1 MLTIRG
7 IGYETFARF
16 IFSAPAALK
25 MISKSSFTPVNSSF
39 SIIFSWLGRK
49 LFFVQRP
56 RYAKFFV
63 LALIVVLYLPNVALA
78 DGLPNFTKLVD
89 KYGPAIV
96 NISTTQ
102 KIKHPKIQN
111 PHGLPSMPNMP
122 EGPFGDLFRHFF
134 EDKNGKKREFQEFK
148 NASLGSGFII
158 SRDGYVLTNHH
169 VIKDAEEVI
178 VRLSD
183 RRELTAKVVGSD
195 RKSDI
200 ALLKID
206 ADDLPVVKLNR
217 RSDVKV
223 GEWVLAIGSP
233 FGFEATV
240 TAGIVSAT
248 GRSLPQ
254 DNYVPFIQTDVA
266 INPGNSGGPLFDVDG
281 NVIGVNSQIFSRTGG
296 FMGLSFA
303 IPIDVAMGVV
313 DQIKDKG
320 FVSRGWLGVLIQD
333 VTRELAES
341 MNMARP
347 EGALVS
353 KVLSNSPAEK
363 AGLVVGDVI
372 VEFNGQALSR
382 SSSLPPLVGMT
393 TVGSTT
399 KVKVIRNGKTVT
411 LKVVLGEL
419 PSDEAGVEVSS
430 TPSMTAGGRLKLQV
444 TDLSSDQ
451 RIRAGVDF
459 GGVYVASVESGPG
472 KKAGIRRGDIVLM
485 LNNEEIN
492 NVAHF
497 SELEDGL
504 PSGKSI
510 RILVQRG
517 KAPLFLAAKL
527 D

>member
-1 MLTIRG
+1 MLKVRC
-7 IGYETFARF
+7 
-16 IFSAPAALK
+16 L
-25 MISKSSFTPVNSSF
+25 V
-39 SIIFSWLGRK
+39 
-49 LFFVQRP
+49 
-56 RYAKFFV
+56 YAKFMV
-63 LALIVVLYLPNVALA
+63 LVFTALFFMQSAALA
-78 DGLPNFTKLVD
+78 DSGLPNFTKLVD
-89 KYGPAIV
+89 KYSPAIV

-102 KIKHPKIQN
+102 KIKHPKLRN

-134 EDKNGKKREFQEFK
+134 DDKNGSKREFEEFK
-148 NASLGSGFII
+148 NESLGSGFII
-158 SRDGYVLTNHH
+158 SSDGYVLTNHH
-169 VIKDAEEVI
+169 VIKDADEII

-183 RRELTAKVVGSD
+183 RRELLAKVIGSD
-195 RKSDI
+195 EKSDI
-200 ALLKID
+200 ALLKVD
-206 ADDLPVVKLNR
+206 ADDLPVVKLKR

-248 GRSLPQ
+248 GRSLPR

-266 INPGNSGGPLFDVDG
+266 INPGNSGGPLFDVEG

-313 DQIKDKG
+313 EQIKDQG

-347 EGALVS
+347 EGALIS
-353 KVLSNSPAEK
+353 QIMPDSPAEK
-363 AGLVVGDVI
+363 AGLRVGDVI
-372 VEFNGQALSR
+372 VEFNGKTLAR

-393 TVGSTT
+393 AVGSDT
-399 KVKVIRNGKTVT
+399 KVKVVRNGKTIT

-419 PSDEAGVEVSS
+419 PGEEGVAAVDD
-430 TPSMTAGGRLKLQV
+430 TPAITAGGRLNMQV
-444 TDLSSDQ
+444 IDLNSEQ
-451 RIRAGVDF
+451 RRRSG
-459 GGVYVASVESGPG
+459 VESGG
-472 KKAGIRRGDIVLM
+472 VLVLSVDTGAAKKAGIRRGDVILM
-485 LNNEEIN
+485 LNNQEITDVAQFSALEE
-492 NVAHF
+492 
-497 SELEDGL
+497 GL

-510 RILVQRG
+510 RVLVQRG
-517 KAPLFLAAKL
+517 KAPLFLALKL